1 MKFEIGKTY
10 ETTISNFYRNCGLVD
25 VGQRFTCHHIDDSG
39 AAWST
44 DVQFCG
50 KPAGSDGWCVANPVE
65 LSLGYVREVT
75 DMAFAPTT
83 YYIVDVT
90 TEDKRELMA
99 ALKDVPGITSVED
112 GGMYREDNAYSQV
125 HIEALNAVWSLEQ
138 LDELLYS
145 LNYDVVGIVEME
157 RTQ

>member
-1 MKFEIGKTY
+1 MQFEIGKTY
-10 ETTISNFYRNCGLVD
+10 ETTISNFYPDCDLVY
-25 VGQRFTCHHIDDSG
+25 VGQRFTCHDVDGSG
-39 AAWST
+39 DAWST
-44 DVQFCG
+44 DVQFWG
-50 KPAGSDGWCVANPVE
+50 KPAGSGGWCVATASE

-75 DMAFAPTT
+75 DMDFAPTT

-90 TEDKRELMA
+90 TDDKRELMA

-112 GGMYREDNAYSQV
+112 GGMYREDNMYSQV

-145 LNYDVVGIVEME
+145 LNYDVVGIVEANHD
-157 RTQ
+157 